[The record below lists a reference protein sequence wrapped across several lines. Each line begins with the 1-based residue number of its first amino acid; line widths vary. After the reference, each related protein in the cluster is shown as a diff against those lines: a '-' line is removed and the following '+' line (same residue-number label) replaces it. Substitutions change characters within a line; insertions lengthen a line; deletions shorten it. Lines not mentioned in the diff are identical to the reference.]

1 VSPGANILWHV
12 DEFVVDPVRRVLLRQ
27 GEPVAVTPK
36 ALSILFILLEKQ
48 GEVVTKQ
55 ELIQRIWPNTFVTEA
70 NLTQNISSL
79 RKALGERASSRRYIV
94 TVPGR
99 GYSFAGQ
106 AVPVEVLDDE
116 AAPAPA
122 TGAEPEAPRRAGSSS
137 GVRRTVEMEVV
148 PPLPRPVPAQ
158 RGRRSL
164 MAPVALGLA
173 VLAAAGVLWLSTRH
187 TQPAP
192 SPAPPLSA
200 SSAVGP
206 EAGPAARRSSVAVL
220 GFRNLSGAQE
230 ADWLAPALA
239 EMLNTELT
247 AGSKLRVISGENVVR
262 ARRSLALPYTDRLA
276 SGDMKR
282 LHSFLGAD
290 RVVVGAYLA
299 LGQREGRR
307 IRLDLRVIKIP
318 EGNTESSLTEMGT
331 EAGLFDLVSRAGAAL
346 REALG
351 VTGLTDEEVRA
362 KRALRLA
369 SPEAARLYTLG
380 LGRLRSYDPPGARD
394 LLAAAEKADPN
405 SALIHSSLSQA
416 WTSLGDDA
424 RSVEEARKA
433 LEMSGSLSREDRLA
447 IEAHL
452 QEASQ
457 SWSRASE
464 IYRTLWTFFPDDLE
478 YGLHLATSLMMAGR
492 GREAAATLAALR
504 KLPGPAGQDPRI
516 DLLEARVARRLS
528 DVAGQQRAAA
538 AAVAKGRQSG
548 ESVMVAN
555 AMVLEG
561 DALRVLGRMDEA
573 ILRFQEARQ
582 IADRAGFQWGVG
594 MALSNLGIALQSRG
608 DLDGAEKALRESL
621 AVAQALG
628 TANGIAA
635 QYYTLGWLHQDRGE
649 LDESLKLL
657 QQSGELYRKVGD
669 RMMETRV
676 LNLAAAVQAG
686 QGDITG
692 AQRSTERAVTMSR
705 ETGTRANEGQ
715 ALQNFGLILD
725 LQGDLGEARRYYLQ
739 AFQVFRDLGD
749 TGLAASALA
758 AAADVTARQGDLEG
772 ARRRFEHALAAKKR
786 AGDSIGVAQIL
797 GYLAR
802 LAFEAG
808 DLARSRSLTED
819 QLRAAAA
826 SGSRSLAT
834 AGLQSLGRVQRAA
847 GDLSAARRSLEEA
860 IRESSALGEHLKATA
875 ARLELAEV
883 ALAEDSVGAAGAT
896 GAAAEAVSLAREA
909 ASWYGARGMRGRE
922 ARALALLAEASLRTG
937 DLLQARE
944 AAGRARAQAE
954 GSEDRELR
962 LAVAMRAARVAAA
975 AGDPAE
981 ALQNLTSALADAEK
995 AGLVAAVLE
1004 GRLALGEI
1012 QTARQDSRGAA
1023 TLEAV
1028 RTAAQARGFRLLE
1041 RRAAGPAASL
1051 RRLG

>member
-1 VSPGANILWHV
+1 VSPESNIVWHV
-12 DEFVVDPVRRVLLRQ
+12 DEFVVDPVRRVLLRR

-55 ELIQRIWPNTFVTEA
+55 ELIQRIWPDTFVTEA

-106 AVPVEVLDDE
+106 AVPVEVPDDE

-122 TGAEPEAPRRAGSSS
+122 PRAETESPRRS

-158 RGRRSL
+158 RGRRSR

-173 VLAAAGVLWLSTRH
+173 VLAAAGVLWLSTRR
-187 TQPAP
+187 TRPAP

-206 EAGPAARRSSVAVL
+206 EVGPAAQRSSVAVL

-247 AGSKLRVISGENVVR
+247 AGSKLRVISGENVLR

-276 SGDMKR
+276 SGDLKR

-331 EAGLFDLVSRAGAAL
+331 EAELFALVSRAGAEL

-394 LLAAAEKADPN
+394 LLVAAERADPN

-424 RSVEEARKA
+424 RAVEEARQA
-433 LEMSGSLSREDRLA
+433 REMSGSLSREDRLA
-447 IEAHL
+447 IEARL
-452 QEASQ
+452 QEAGQ

-492 GREAAATLAALR
+492 GREAAATLTALR

-594 MALSNLGIALQSRG
+594 MALSNLGTALQSRG
-608 DLDGAEKALRESL
+608 DLDGAEKALRASL

-628 TANGIAA
+628 TANGMAA

-758 AAADVTARQGDLEG
+758 AVADVTARQGDLEG

-786 AGDSIGVAQIL
+786 TGDHLGEAQIL
-797 GYLAR
+797 GDLAR

-808 DLARSRSLTED
+808 DLARSRTLTED

-834 AGLQSLGRVQRAA
+834 AGLQNLGRVQRAV

-860 IRESSALGEHLKATA
+860 IRESSISGEHLKATA
-875 ARLELAEV
+875 ARLELAQV
-883 ALAEDSVGAAGAT
+883 ALAEDSVGAAGAP
-896 GAAAEAVSLAREA
+896 GASRGPAEAVSLAREA
-909 ASWYGARGMRGRE
+909 ASWYGARGMRGHE

-954 GSEDRELR
+954 RSEDRELR

-981 ALQNLTSALADAEK
+981 ALQSLASALADADK
-995 AGLVAAVLE
+995 AGLVAAALE

-1012 QTARQDSRGAA
+1012 QTARQDGRGAA
-1023 TLEAV
+1023 TLETV
-1028 RTAAQARGFRLLE
+1028 RTAALARGFRLLE